1 MKIVFIALKKGIIC
15 CLLLFTH
22 ILYGQTLAF
31 PATYSYPNTSSCIDL
46 STLDP
51 IVKGFQVDYL
61 VSYFPTLTDAQN
73 NSNPLNTFYSYSSDN
88 ETLYTRVTNNNDSS
102 DFATSTLTLAL
113 FPLPCCP
120 PPPLGINSY
129 DFCDTDGDGFVT
141 VNLYNLRDDY
151 SLGFPTASFCNLN
164 QSQINISYFTSEM
177 DALNDTNPVDELYT
191 FSATTE
197 IYYKTTNSVNSDES
211 IRQFGLNFISS
222 CTIDT
227 DNDGISDYDEDVNR
241 NGIIFDDDT
250 DQDGLMN
257 YEDPDDDNDLILT
270 IDEDYNSNGDPTDDD
285 TNGNGFPDYLE
296 NSITLSSS
304 NLDTI
309 EITLIDN
316 PVQDILKI
324 RLDHNY
330 NSVDLSIIDLSGKTI
345 ISKGIN
351 ERNFSI
357 NVSIL
362 SSGMYFLI
370 VSTEDRKEIRK
381 FIKR

>member
-1 MKIVFIALKKGIIC
+1 MNKYLVGFY
-15 CLLLFTH
+15 CLLLSYTVH
-22 ILYGQTLAF
+22 SQAIAY

-51 IVKGFQVDYL
+51 IVKGFQEDYL
-61 VSYFPTLTDAQN
+61 VSYYSSLTDAQN
-73 NSNPLNTFYSYSSDN
+73 DSNPLNTFYSYSSDN
-88 ETLYTRVTNNNDSS
+88 EILYTRVTNNNDSS

-151 SLGFPTASFCNLN
+151 SLGFPTASFCNLD

-177 DALNDTNPVDELYT
+177 DAQNDTNPVNELYT

-197 IYYKTTNSVNSDES
+197 IYYKTANTVNSDES
-211 IRQFGLNFISS
+211 IRQFGINFIAS

-250 DQDGLMN
+250 DQDGLSN
-257 YEDPDDDNDLILT
+257 YEDPDDDNDLVLT

-296 NSITLSSS
+296 NSITLST
-304 NLDTI
+304 LDLNMLQI
-309 EITLIDN
+309 RLMDN
-316 PVQDILKI
+316 PVKDYLKI
-324 RLDHNY
+324 QLDHNFQ
-330 NSVDLSIIDLSGKTI
+330 SLDFQVFDISGKSIHTE
-345 ISKGIN
+345 SVADSY
-351 ERNFSI
+351 FSL
-357 NVSIL
+357 NVSDL
-362 SSGMYFLI
+362 KSGLYF
-370 VSTEDRKEIRK
+370 IRFSNTINSKVLK
-381 FIKR
+381 FIKE